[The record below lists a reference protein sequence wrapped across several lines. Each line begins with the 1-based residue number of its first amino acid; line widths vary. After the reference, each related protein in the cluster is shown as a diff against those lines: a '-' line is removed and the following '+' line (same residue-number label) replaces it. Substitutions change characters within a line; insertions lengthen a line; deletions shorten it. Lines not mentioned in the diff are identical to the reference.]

1 MPFAAGSAKRR
12 TEADRLDSTGLDSQ
26 KRTRIDRC
34 VGKGCYAIVSAPG
47 AALLSKCP
55 AEVTSCWS
63 VVELARGCKLCGGC
77 AVALV
82 LSSVPDVPTCPACGK
97 QSAHS
102 LVHQIPLNGHTR
114 AAKSVA
120 PNAAVLQTK
129 VHTGAGRGRKGQH
142 AKQHVLLRVRCL
154 PAPPPPPF
162 PPRYS
167 HAPPPTPHPPPGRG
181 IPGSLTVAFKHT
193 PESDKDPVIMRV
205 GSFREKHVKTPR
217 CSVPC
222 AGDPFGDAAAE
233 QCLTQLAASLYVSV
247 CLCVSL
253 CVSV

>member
-1 MPFAAGSAKRR
+1 MLLKPASHKGTVCIFSCVATMPFAAGSAKRR
-12 TEADRLDSTGLDSQ
+12 TEADGLDSTGLDSQ

-154 PAPPPPPF
+154 PAPPPSLSPLGIHV
-162 PPRYS
+162 RLR
-167 HAPPPTPHPPPGRG
+167 PHPTLPP
-181 IPGSLTVAFKHT
+181 
-193 PESDKDPVIMRV
+193 
-205 GSFREKHVKTPR
+205 
-217 CSVPC
+217 
-222 AGDPFGDAAAE
+222 AAAY
-233 QCLTQLAASLYVSV
+233 QGR
-247 CLCVSL
+247 
-253 CVSV
+253 